1 MNDITEPRAAV
12 TADASAPASV
22 DGIFTHAALCLVGL
36 PIIAQAEPFRRV
48 VGEAE
53 VLMTPAP
60 DAMLPAGRWLRR
72 LLMLI
77 CDTALRTDSVAVE
90 LCTDLPAL
98 GELLGADGN
107 ELADLALNYDHLISG
122 KLAIGFGS
130 GAPLSLFD
138 ARGRPRAAA
147 EWRGAVRL
155 GARFLASLGD
165 NKVLLDRAV
174 VESLD
179 ATPLALDAYCWVTH
193 MLAAGKRAGSDVP
206 APMTDWESLVRAFGK
221 SGQPE
226 ADFRP
231 EFEDALRLV
240 STQCPD
246 LSLVVGESGVQVRQ
260 SVPRV
265 RPAPPAPRTDV
276 RATEE
281 MVLKPRPAAAAAPVA
296 AAAPMAQPAPA
307 PRPAPPVPVPVV
319 ERAAPVMAPQNSDA
333 PLRGPRGAIGLK
345 ANLTGLTQVIWLNQ
359 SNGQDDPVIEVT
371 PGFRYDSDNVTQ
383 LALEPMVIQI
393 SGGLYQREFERVSA
407 WAMANRDLI
416 DDVWD
421 GEITAIDEIN
431 ARVKKVP
438 APGWR

>member
-1 MNDITEPRAAV
+1 MNDITEPRQAV
-12 TADASAPASV
+12 TADASASLPV

-36 PIIAQAEPFRRV
+36 PIAAQAEPFRRV

-60 DAMLPAGRWLRR
+60 DATLPAGRWLRR

-77 CDTALRTDSVAVE
+77 CDTALRTDSVAVD

-107 ELADLALNYDHLISG
+107 ELADLAQNYDHLISG

-130 GAPLSLFD
+130 GALLSLFD

-147 EWRGAVRL
+147 EWRGSVRL
-155 GARFLASLGD
+155 GARFLASLGE

-174 VESLD
+174 VGSLD

-193 MLAAGKRAGSDVP
+193 MLAAGKRAGADVP
-206 APMTDWESLVRAFGK
+206 APMTDWENLLGAFGK
-221 SGQPE
+221 SGQSE

-231 EFEDALRLV
+231 EFEDALRQV
-240 STQCPD
+240 SAQCPD

-265 RPAPPAPRTDV
+265 RPVPAVPRTDV

-281 MVLKPRPAAAAAPVA
+281 MVLKPRPAAPVAPVA
-296 AAAPMAQPAPA
+296 APAPVVVAAPA
-307 PRPAPPVPVPVV
+307 PRPVPAMERPAP
-319 ERAAPVMAPQNSDA
+319 AMAPQNPDA

-359 SNGQDDPVIEVT
+359 SNGQDDPIIEVT

-421 GEITAIDEIN
+421 GEVTEIEDIN

>member
-1 MNDITEPRAAV
+1 MNDITEPRPAV
-12 TADASAPASV
+12 TADASAAASA

-36 PIIAQAEPFRRV
+36 PIAAQAEPFRRV

-60 DAMLPAGRWLRR
+60 DATLPAGRWLRR

-107 ELADLALNYDHLISG
+107 ELADLALNYDHLVSG

-179 ATPLALDAYCWVTH
+179 AAPLALDAYCWVTH
-193 MLAAGKRAGSDVP
+193 MLAAGKRAGADVP

-226 ADFRP
+226 GDFRP
-231 EFEDALRLV
+231 EFEDALRQV
-240 STQCPD
+240 SAQCPD

-281 MVLKPRPAAAAAPVA
+281 MVLKPRPAAAPTQVAAP
-296 AAAPMAQPAPA
+296 APVVQAAPA
-307 PRPAPPVPVPVV
+307 PRPAPVV
-319 ERAAPVMAPQNSDA
+319 ERPAPVMAPVNPDA

-359 SNGQDDPVIEVT
+359 SNGQDDPIIEVT

-416 DDVWD
+416 DDVWE

>member
-1 MNDITEPRAAV
+1 MNEITEPRPAV
-12 TADASAPASV
+12 TADASAALPA

-36 PIIAQAEPFRRV
+36 PIAAQAEPFRRV

-60 DAMLPAGRWLRR
+60 DATLPAGRWLRR

-77 CDTALRTDSVAVE
+77 CDTALRSDSVAVD

-107 ELADLALNYDHLISG
+107 ELADLAQTYDHLISG

-147 EWRGAVRL
+147 EWRGSVRL
-155 GARFLASLGD
+155 GARFLASLGEH
-165 NKVLLDRAV
+165 KVLLDRAV
-174 VESLD
+174 VTNLD
-179 ATPLALDAYCWVTH
+179 TAPLALDAYCWVTH
-193 MLAAGKRAGSDVP
+193 MLAAGKRAGADVP
-206 APMTDWESLVRAFGK
+206 APMTDWENLVGAFGR
-221 SGQPE
+221 SGQSE
-226 ADFRP
+226 GDFRP

-240 STQCPD
+240 SAQCPD

-265 RPAPPAPRTDV
+265 RPAPAAPRTDV

-281 MVLKPRPAAAAAPVA
+281 MVLKPRPTAPPAVVAAP
-296 AAAPMAQPAPA
+296 APVPA
-307 PRPAPPVPVPVV
+307 PRPAPVV
-319 ERAAPVMAPQNSDA
+319 ERPAPVMAAQNPDA

-421 GEITAIDEIN
+421 GEITEIEDIN

>member
-1 MNDITEPRAAV
+1 MNTITEPRPAV
-12 TADASAPASV
+12 TADASAAPID
-22 DGIFTHAALCLVGL
+22 DGIYTHAALCLVGL
-36 PIIAQAEPFRRV
+36 PIAAQAEPFRRV

-77 CDTALRTDSVAVE
+77 CDTALRTDSVAVD

-98 GELLGADGN
+98 GELLGAEGN
-107 ELADLALNYDHLISG
+107 ELADLALAYDHLITG

-138 ARGRPRAAA
+138 ARGRPRGAA
-147 EWRGAVRL
+147 EWRGSVRL
-155 GARFLASLGD
+155 GARFLASLGE

-174 VESLD
+174 VGSLD
-179 ATPLALDAYCWVTH
+179 TTPLALDAYCWVTH
-193 MLAAGKRAGSDVP
+193 MLAAGKRAGADVP
-206 APMTDWESLVRAFGK
+206 APMTDWESLVGAFGK
-221 SGQPE
+221 TGQSE

-231 EFEDALRLV
+231 EFEDGLRLV
-240 STQCPD
+240 SVQCPD

-265 RPAPPAPRTDV
+265 RPAPPAPRTDI

-281 MVLKPRPAAAAAPVA
+281 MVLKPRPAAPPPAAPSAFVA
-296 AAAPMAQPAPA
+296 PPAPLPA
-307 PRPAPPVPVPVV
+307 PRPAPVA
-319 ERAAPVMAPQNSDA
+319 ERPAPVMAPQNPDA
-333 PLRGPRGAIGLK
+333 PLRGPRGSIGLK

-359 SNGQDDPVIEVT
+359 SNGQDDPIIEVT

>member
-1 MNDITEPRAAV
+1 MNDISEPRPAV
-12 TADASAPASV
+12 TADASAPLPG

-36 PIIAQAEPFRRV
+36 PIAVQAEPFRRV

-60 DAMLPAGRWLRR
+60 DATLPAGRWLRR

-107 ELADLALNYDHLISG
+107 ELADLAQTYDHLISG

-147 EWRGAVRL
+147 EWRGSVRL
-155 GARFLASLGD
+155 GARFLASLGE
-165 NKVLLDRAV
+165 NKVLLDRTV
-174 VESLD
+174 VGSLD

-193 MLAAGKRAGSDVP
+193 MLAAGKRAGADVP
-206 APMTDWESLVRAFGK
+206 APMTDWENLVGAFGR

-226 ADFRP
+226 AEFRP

-240 STQCPD
+240 SAQCPD

-265 RPAPPAPRTDV
+265 RAAPAAPRTDV

-281 MVLKPRPAAAAAPVA
+281 MVLKPRPAAPAVAAPVVAAAP
-296 AAAPMAQPAPA
+296 PAPA
-307 PRPAPPVPVPVV
+307 PRPAPAV
-319 ERAAPVMAPQNSDA
+319 ERPAPVMAPQNPDA

-421 GEITAIDEIN
+421 GEVTEIDDIN